1 MTVRS
6 FPSSFIIIDQISEA
20 HTPKVMNALSNRHLR
35 TAALQIL
42 LSASYLQSAASFS
55 RASHSSRQLSQ
66 LFSSPSTAV
75 ASDVSASAAPHTLP
89 SHDAEVD
96 YSAWLVSGGKITPWI
111 TLETAQKCAHD
122 MHMSVEEFE
131 YKYADVE
138 AYTSCDDEGDGLHE
152 CAFIEDF
159 FEPTKWIHL
168 RPDIKEALGS
178 SVVMTPSED
187 DVWSQPANL
196 ISLAD
201 QITTKTKAWCHSFIR
216 PDESESMH
224 TRESVRFK
232 IVPASFGLEGVED
245 AIRVAALELLQAD
258 DATTFTGT
266 FVVAAPDTVD
276 AYTNS
281 EALDAKLEEED
292 EYFFSDVIS
301 LDAFWSFASDLE
313 SRLQEEAMAYEARA
327 GEDWE
332 DIPIGDYV
340 SMIPFHPSYN
350 LQEDVEAYTA
360 PYPTVLIVRKQS
372 STGKE

>member
-1 MTVRS
+1 MD
-6 FPSSFIIIDQISEA
+6 I
-20 HTPKVMNALSNRHLR
+20 
-35 TAALQIL
+35 
-42 LSASYLQSAASFS
+42 
-55 RASHSSRQLSQ
+55 
-66 LFSSPSTAV
+66 
-75 ASDVSASAAPHTLP
+75 SASAAPHTLP

-111 TLETAQKCAHD
+111 TLETAQKCASD

-131 YKYADVE
+131 YMYADVE
-138 AYTSCDDEGDGLHE
+138 AFTSCDDEGDGLHE

-178 SVVMTPSED
+178 SVVMTPTED

-216 PDESESMH
+216 SDEGDSIH
-224 TRESVRFK
+224 TRDSVRFK

-245 AIRVAALELLQAD
+245 TIREAALELLQAD
-258 DATTFTGT
+258 DAEAFSGT
-266 FVVAAPDTVD
+266 FVVAAPDEVD
-276 AYTNS
+276 AYENS
-281 EALDAKLEEED
+281 NDLAAKREEED
-292 EYFFSDVIS
+292 EYFFSDVID
-301 LDAFWSFASDLE
+301 LDAFWSFAADLE
-313 SRLQEEAMAYEARA
+313 SRLQGEARAYEASA
-327 GEDWE
+327 GEDWG

-340 SMIPFHPSYN
+340 SMIPFHPNYN

-360 PYPTVLIVRKQS
+360 PYPTVLIVRKS
-372 STGKE
+372 STIE

>member
-1 MTVRS
+1 MT
-6 FPSSFIIIDQISEA
+6 
-20 HTPKVMNALSNRHLR
+20 ALSDRHLR
-35 TAALQIL
+35 AALQLL

-55 RASHSSRQLSQ
+55 HSQSSRQLSR
-66 LFSSPSTAV
+66 LLSSSPAAV
-75 ASDVSASAAPHTLP
+75 ASDISASAAPHTLP

-111 TLETAQKCAHD
+111 TLETAQKCAND
-122 MHMSVEEFE
+122 MHMTVEEFE
-131 YKYADVE
+131 YNYADVE

-216 PDESESMH
+216 PDEAESMH

-245 AIRVAALELLQAD
+245 AIREAALELLQTD
-258 DATTFTGT
+258 DATKFTGT
-266 FVVAAPDTVD
+266 FIVAAPDTVD
-276 AYTNS
+276 TYTNS
-281 EALDAKLEEED
+281 EELDAKLEDED
-292 EYFFSDVIS
+292 KYFFSDVIS

-313 SRLQEEAMAYEARA
+313 SRLQEEARAYEASV

-332 DIPIGDYV
+332 DVPIGDYI
-340 SMIPFHPSYN
+340 SIIPFHPNYN

-360 PYPTVLIVRKQS
+360 PYPTVLIVRKS
-372 STGKE
+372 STVEE